1 MNAGTTPSPTELAIS
16 REDRLIARL
25 AAAAVA
31 IALAEAALPSPIP
44 GVKPGLANIVIL
56 LVLSRY
62 GWRVAAWVS
71 VLRVVAT
78 SLLLGN
84 FLSPGFILSFAGAL
98 ASLLV
103 LVPAARLPR
112 AWFGPVSHSLLAAC
126 THVLAQLAV
135 VYLWLIPSPAL
146 WHLLPLFLSAA
157 LVFGLVNGLI
167 AQRLLDA
174 PAASG

>member
-1 MNAGTTPSPTELAIS
+1 MTPSPTERAIS
-16 REDRLIARL
+16 RDDLLVARL

-44 GVKPGLANIVIL
+44 GVKPGLANIVVL
-56 LVLSRY
+56 LVLARY

-71 VLRVVAT
+71 VLRVVAA

-84 FLSPGFILSFAGAL
+84 FLSPGFVLSLAGAL

-103 LVPAARLPR
+103 LVPAARLPKV
-112 AWFGPVSHSLLAAC
+112 WFGPVSHSLLAAC
-126 THVLAQLAV
+126 AHVLAQLAV
-135 VYLWLIPSPAL
+135 VYFWLIPSPAL
-146 WHLLPLFLSAA
+146 WHLLPLFLGAA